1 MPNIKGK
8 AKEMA
13 FLHRDASGAQEAILG
28 IASRE
33 VLMTYKSFSG
43 GSETQIEPWAQQRI
57 PINTERKDC

>member
-1 MPNIKGK
+1 MSKIRGE

-13 FLHRDASGAQEAILG
+13 FLYGWPQVAQDAIFG

-43 GSETQIEPWAQQRI
+43 RSKT
-57 PINTERKDC
+57 N